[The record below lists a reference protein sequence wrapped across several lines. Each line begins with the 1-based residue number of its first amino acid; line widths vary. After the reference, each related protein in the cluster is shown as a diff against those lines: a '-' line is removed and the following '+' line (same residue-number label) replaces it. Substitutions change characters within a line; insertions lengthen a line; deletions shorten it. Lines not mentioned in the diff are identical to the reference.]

1 MLRNLLIG
9 AIFLYW
15 LMGFVSMAASLS
27 DAATKTLWG
36 ATSVAVLGVYYVAPL
51 SSVAK
56 VIAERDSSSLH
67 WPLCTMNIINGMLWF
82 AYGLALKDWF
92 VCLPVRGVCGA
103 VRQAGVDRRAQG
115 AWRLRGL
122 SSVKRRWLLCFGC
135 CRSAGLCHVVVSH
148 ACPACLS
155 ACLSSS
161 AVPAAVS
168 CPCVLQNGIGAG
180 FNVVCLVMCFVF
192 PARRKQQ
199 LQQPGQ
205 LLDELNPGAN
215 WGALRLQSIARP
227 PAGSPAAV
235 AAAAAGGSGGG
246 GGFFDLTQ
254 LRWRTSQA
262 VGSFRG
268 GSFLR
273 MLSGSQRSSTADGL
287 AGPAAGGA
295 AAGAGAAG
303 AVGRFDAAVGSS
315 AGVAR
320 GLDQEAES
328 DMTGVKKAG
337 VGDVEQA
344 HVVADSTRNGLGD
357 QQQQQQP
364 GAPGAAQRRL

>member
-1 MLRNLLIG
+1 MLCR
-9 AIFLYW
+9 
-15 LMGFVSMAASLS
+15 VSRLPCLSVSLS
-27 DAATKTLWG
+27 
-36 ATSVAVLGVYYVAPL
+36 PFF
-51 SSVAK
+51 
-56 VIAERDSSSLH
+56 RCRPH
-67 WPLCTMNIINGMLWF
+67 RCC
-82 AYGLALKDWF
+82 F
-92 VCLPVRGVCGA
+92 VFLRLPA
-103 VRQAGVDRRAQG
+103 
-115 AWRLRGL
+115 
-122 SSVKRRWLLCFGC
+122 
-135 CRSAGLCHVVVSH
+135 
-148 ACPACLS
+148 
-155 ACLSSS
+155 
-161 AVPAAVS
+161 
-168 CPCVLQNGIGAG
+168 QNGIGAG

-235 AAAAAGGSGGG
+235 AAAAAAGGSGGGG

-273 MLSGSQRSSTADGL
+273 MLSGSQRSSTAADGL
-287 AGPAAGGA
+287 AGPAAGGI
-295 AAGAGAAG
+295 GVGAAG

-315 AGVAR
+315 AEAGR
-320 GLDQEAES
+320 GLDQEAEIDIS
-328 DMTGVKKAG
+328 GVKKAG

-344 HVVADSTRNGLGD
+344 HVVADSTRNGTDDL

-364 GAPGAAQRRL
+364 GVPGAAQRRL